1 MKLKS
6 IVNNDTA
13 EIIKKLVHGLDY
25 RTYYILE
32 FLHDGSVEVK
42 EVDAVRDRKSGKIIY
57 YKDKEWGEFMK
68 KPRVNMIKEFKQNTK
83 DVFMM
88 IKNNSNSLFIR
99 YLGYILIVLLFPLLF
114 LADFIDWLIR
124 YIRGD
129 FK

>member
-1 MKLKS
+1 
-6 IVNNDTA
+6 
-13 EIIKKLVHGLDY
+13 
-25 RTYYILE
+25 
-32 FLHDGSVEVK
+32 
-42 EVDAVRDRKSGKIIY
+42 
-57 YKDKEWGEFMK
+57 MK

-88 IKNNSNSLFIR
+88 IKNNSNNLFIR
-99 YLGYILIVLLFPLLF
+99 YLGYIIIVLLFPLLF

>member
-1 MKLKS
+1 
-6 IVNNDTA
+6 
-13 EIIKKLVHGLDY
+13 
-25 RTYYILE
+25 
-32 FLHDGSVEVK
+32 
-42 EVDAVRDRKSGKIIY
+42 
-57 YKDKEWGEFMK
+57 MK

>member
-1 MKLKS
+1 
-6 IVNNDTA
+6 
-13 EIIKKLVHGLDY
+13 
-25 RTYYILE
+25 
-32 FLHDGSVEVK
+32 
-42 EVDAVRDRKSGKIIY
+42 
-57 YKDKEWGEFMK
+57 MK

-88 IKNNSNSLFIR
+88 IKNNSNSLYIR

>member
-1 MKLKS
+1 
-6 IVNNDTA
+6 
-13 EIIKKLVHGLDY
+13 
-25 RTYYILE
+25 
-32 FLHDGSVEVK
+32 
-42 EVDAVRDRKSGKIIY
+42 
-57 YKDKEWGEFMK
+57 MK

-114 LADFIDWLIR
+114 LVDFIDWLIR
-124 YIRGD
+124 FIRGD

>member
-1 MKLKS
+1 
-6 IVNNDTA
+6 
-13 EIIKKLVHGLDY
+13 
-25 RTYYILE
+25 
-32 FLHDGSVEVK
+32 
-42 EVDAVRDRKSGKIIY
+42 
-57 YKDKEWGEFMK
+57 MK

-88 IKNNSNSLFIR
+88 IKNNSNSLYIR

-114 LADFIDWLIR
+114 LVDFIDWLIR

>member
-1 MKLKS
+1 
-6 IVNNDTA
+6 
-13 EIIKKLVHGLDY
+13 
-25 RTYYILE
+25 
-32 FLHDGSVEVK
+32 
-42 EVDAVRDRKSGKIIY
+42 
-57 YKDKEWGEFMK
+57 MK

-88 IKNNSNSLFIR
+88 IKNNTNSLYIR

-124 YIRGD
+124 FIRGD

>member
-1 MKLKS
+1 
-6 IVNNDTA
+6 
-13 EIIKKLVHGLDY
+13 
-25 RTYYILE
+25 
-32 FLHDGSVEVK
+32 
-42 EVDAVRDRKSGKIIY
+42 
-57 YKDKEWGEFMK
+57 MK

-88 IKNNSNSLFIR
+88 IKNNSNSLYIR

-124 YIRGD
+124 FIRGD

>member
-1 MKLKS
+1 
-6 IVNNDTA
+6 
-13 EIIKKLVHGLDY
+13 
-25 RTYYILE
+25 
-32 FLHDGSVEVK
+32 
-42 EVDAVRDRKSGKIIY
+42 
-57 YKDKEWGEFMK
+57 MK
-68 KPRVNMIKEFKQNTK
+68 KPRGNMIKEFKQNTK

-124 YIRGD
+124 FIRGD

>member
-1 MKLKS
+1 
-6 IVNNDTA
+6 
-13 EIIKKLVHGLDY
+13 
-25 RTYYILE
+25 
-32 FLHDGSVEVK
+32 
-42 EVDAVRDRKSGKIIY
+42 
-57 YKDKEWGEFMK
+57 MK

-124 YIRGD
+124 FIRGD